1 MAARPPRI
9 MYVGSFTGEGR
20 GHGDGLS
27 VFTRP
32 SDTAPWA
39 LLQVLDD
46 IADPSFLAIDRQ
58 GRFLYSAHGGGSQ
71 ATSYAIEPTTGRL
84 SVLNTQPT
92 NGVNGVHLAIDA
104 TNHFLSLA
112 NYASGSLIVL
122 PINSDGTLGPISD
135 QVTLTGDP
143 GPHRTQQTSSH
154 PHHCPFDRTGRFIVV
169 PDKGFDKVF
178 VYRLDS
184 ERGKLVEGT
193 PPSVA
198 SREGAAPRHV
208 DFHPRLPCAYVINEI
223 DSTLTTYR
231 FEPDKGVLQPAQV
244 ITTLPPS
251 HTGNNS
257 TAEVWVAPSG
267 RFVYGSNRGHDS
279 IVVFAVDPKLGTL
292 SPVGWHSTKGRTPR
306 YFGFDP
312 TGTHLYA
319 ANQNSDN
326 VVIFRVNEATGAL
339 TPTGE
344 VVNVKSPC
352 TIVFK

>member
-1 MAARPPRI
+1 
-9 MYVGSFTGEGR
+9 V
-20 GHGDGLS
+20 
-27 VFTRP
+27 
-32 SDTAPWA
+32 
-39 LLQVLDD
+39 
-46 IADPSFLAIDRQ
+46 
-58 GRFLYSAHGGGSQ
+58 
-71 ATSYAIEPTTGRL
+71 

-104 TNHFLSLA
+104 TNRFLALA

-122 PINSDGTLGPISD
+122 PIETDGRLGPISD
-135 QVTLTGDP
+135 QVTLTGTP

-154 PHHCPFDRTGRFIVV
+154 PHHCPFDPTGRFLVV

-184 ERGKLVEGT
+184 ARGKLVEGT
-193 PPSVA
+193 PPSST

-208 DFHPRLPCAYVINEI
+208 DFHPRLPVAYVINEI

-231 FEPDKGVLQPAQV
+231 FEPEKGVLEAAQV

-251 HTGNNS
+251 YTGNNS
-257 TAEVWVAPSG
+257 TAEVWVARSG

-279 IVVFAVDPKLGTL
+279 IVVFAVDQKAGTL
-292 SPVGWHSTKGRTPR
+292 APLGWHSTLGRTPR

-312 TGTHLYA
+312 TGTELYA
-319 ANQNSDN
+319 ANQNSDT
-326 VVIFRVNEATGAL
+326 VVIFRVSENTGGL

-344 VVNVKSPC
+344 VVKVKSPS

>member
-1 MAARPPRI
+1 

-20 GHGDGLS
+20 GHGEGLS

-32 SDTAPWA
+32 SDTAPWK
-39 LLQVLDD
+39 LLQLLDSV
-46 IADPSFLAIDRQ
+46 ADPSFLAIDRQ
-58 GRFLYSAHGGGSQ
+58 ARFLYSAHGGGTE
-71 ATSYAIEPTTGRL
+71 ATSYTIDQVSGRL
-84 SVLNTQPT
+84 TVLNTQPT

-104 TNHFLSLA
+104 TNRFLSLA

-122 PINSDGTLGPISD
+122 PINTDGTLGPISD
-135 QVTLTGDP
+135 QVTLKGEP

-178 VYRLDS
+178 VYRLDA
-184 ERGKLVEGT
+184 ERGKLIEGT
-193 PPSVA
+193 PPSIA
-198 SREGAAPRHV
+198 SRDGAAPRHA
-208 DFHPRLPCAYVINEI
+208 DFHPRLPYAYVINEI
-223 DSTLTTYR
+223 DSTLTTYH
-231 FEPDKGVLQPAQV
+231 FEPEKGVLKPVQV

-292 SPVGWHSTKGRTPR
+292 APVSWHPTEGRTPR

-326 VVIFRVNEATGAL
+326 VVIFRVNETTGAL

-344 VVNVKSPC
+344 IVPVKSPS